1 MTNRR
6 SERRP
11 KKREVYTD
19 NSPSTI
25 TAPQRKRQV
34 SRAIDDE
41 SNIGKEQIMSSMG
54 NLCITLEHT
63 QYIRICLCIFG
74 IEKRAHGAQKRPR
87 RTFKATKS
95 GAKQSRLHVTAF
107 SEPVRFSIFLAGA

>member
-74 IEKRAHGAQKRPR
+74 IEKRAHQSARGALSRQPR
-87 RTFKATKS
+87 AE
-95 GAKQSRLHVTAF
+95 QSSQGYTVTAF